1 MLEGSQEEV
10 CPVLQG
16 EEGMCA
22 FVSVK
27 PPSQTQSCKEPEAG
41 GGRWEVGGGQSLT
54 RPQHPLCPQAC
65 NCDQYLKVSKDMM
78 KQLVRLSSR
87 PEGPSITGM
96 LPHGVR
102 RGLCGLCGQWP
113 SCGVKLQG

>member
-27 PPSQTQSCKEPEAG
+27 PLSQTQSCKEPEAG
-41 GGRWEVGGGQSLT
+41 GGRWEVGRASPGLST
-54 RPQHPLCPQAC
+54 PSVPRP
-65 NCDQYLKVSKDMM
+65 VTVTS
-78 KQLVRLSSR
+78 
-87 PEGPSITGM
+87 T
-96 LPHGVR
+96 
-102 RGLCGLCGQWP
+102 
-113 SCGVKLQG
+113 